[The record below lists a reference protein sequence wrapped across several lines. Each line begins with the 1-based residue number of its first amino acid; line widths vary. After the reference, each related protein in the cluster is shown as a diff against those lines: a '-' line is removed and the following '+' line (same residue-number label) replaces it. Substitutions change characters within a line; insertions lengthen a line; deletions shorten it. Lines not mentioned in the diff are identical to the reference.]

1 MTEPHRLAH
10 LEVANQAIR
19 LMKLIA
25 GNGNWVKDEQ
35 SGDR

>member
-1 MTEPHRLAH
+1 MTGPHRLAH

-19 LMKLIA
+19 LVKLIA
-25 GNGNWVKDEQ
+25 GNWVKDER